1 MIENR
6 NEVNIAGRLDI
17 ALPPM
22 AGVRQKFTTTW
33 IDDLAAVVAREFE
46 RPETRQSIRR
56 GARLTKNVAHRWAV
70 LLTK

>member
-1 MIENR
+1 
-6 NEVNIAGRLDI
+6 
-17 ALPPM
+17 M

-33 IDDLAAVVAREFE
+33 IDDIAAAVAREFE
-46 RPETRQSIRR
+46 RPQTRQSIRR